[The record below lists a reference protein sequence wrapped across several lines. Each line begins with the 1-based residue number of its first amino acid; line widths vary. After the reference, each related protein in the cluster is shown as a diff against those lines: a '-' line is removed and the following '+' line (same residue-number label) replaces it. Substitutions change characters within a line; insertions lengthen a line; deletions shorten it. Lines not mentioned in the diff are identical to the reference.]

1 MVSPNASPATAGTTQ
16 TSSEIAPRKRSAD
29 VDAAGGSPGTKR
41 AAISARGQLT
51 MRRSGAPAGF
61 HGLMRPNMPATQS
74 TLVPRHVPRPGP
86 LSLPTPANFNIA
98 PTQSSTTKNQVLSPA
113 SSSSSSF
120 SSAPS
125 SIDSFQL
132 SAEVRQSLN
141 RSAPDASDSR
151 PSLPKAA
158 EPAVG
163 PQKFIPRF
171 GPAHRLPPESDHED
185 DDVSEADSQ
194 AVIHIPQQPP
204 TFDDRLTQAQEQSEV
219 WNYIKD
225 KLEFA
230 NFTCKGEREEGALL
244 EILRLP
250 KQNDLDDKPMWATDR
265 HKRRYCVIMG
275 SILQVVGVKGYCNSC
290 KPHCRIYWQHRQKT
304 CIGLPQSATG
314 PQYQNLVNF
323 VAGRCSNCIRSTY
336 LPSSCLFAVGEAS
349 DDVAEE
355 GEVHDAADDSNG
367 GPGDAENATG
377 ISVAAEDPVPAPGD
391 AFSQDRAPSQGDR
404 QPTQERP
411 SQTPAPGEKKDRP
424 PSAGPKPQAQAPT
437 APDAETIIRDAIV
450 VGFRA
455 STQLRPEEQLGFHD
469 WMTALFSFSSSSP
482 DLEAQ
487 ALEALTRLRQLSPDA
502 QADIRRRILQ
512 MLPGAMGRP
521 A

>member
-1 MVSPNASPATAGTTQ
+1 MASSDASPATAGTHQ
-16 TSSEIAPRKRSAD
+16 SSSDIAPRKRTAD
-29 VDAAGGSPGTKR
+29 DDAAGESPGTKR

-51 MRRSGAPAGF
+51 MRRSGAPASF
-61 HGLMRPNMPATQS
+61 HGLMRPNIPATQS

-86 LSLPTPANFNIA
+86 LSLPTPANFNCA
-98 PTQSSTTKNQVLSPA
+98 PTQPSTIESQVLSPA

-141 RSAPDASDSR
+141 RSAPEASDSR

-163 PQKFIPRF
+163 PQKFIPQF

-185 DDVSEADSQ
+185 DDVSEANSQ
-194 AVIHIPQQPP
+194 AVIHMPPQAP
-204 TFDDRLTQAQEQSEV
+204 TFADRLTQAQEQSEV
-219 WNYIKD
+219 WSYVKD

-230 NFTCKGEREEGALL
+230 NFTCKSEREEGALL

-250 KQNDLDDKPMWATDR
+250 KQNELDDKPMWATDR

-275 SILQVVGVKGYCNSC
+275 SILQVVGVKGYCDSC

-304 CIGLPQSATG
+304 CIGLPPGATG
-314 PQYQNLVNF
+314 PQYQNLINF

-336 LPSSCLFAVGEAS
+336 LPSSCLFAAGEAP
-349 DDVAEE
+349 DDAEE
-355 GEVHDAADDSNG
+355 EEEVHGAADDTNG
-367 GPGDAENATG
+367 GPGDAENAG
-377 ISVAAEDPVPAPGD
+377 ISVVAAGPVPAPGD
-391 AFSQDRAPSQGDR
+391 GFLQDRAPSQGDR
-404 QPTQERP
+404 QPTQDP
-411 SQTPAPGEKKDRP
+411 PPQTPAPGEKKDRP
-424 PSAGPKPQAQAPT
+424 PSAGPKPQTQASA

-455 STQLRPEEQLGFHD
+455 STQLPPEEQQSFHD
-469 WMTALFSFSSSSP
+469 WMAALFSFSSSSP
-482 DLEAQ
+482 GLEAQ
-487 ALEALTRLRQLSPDA
+487 ALEALTRLRQLSPDG